1 MGLPYPAV
9 PLFGAS
15 SGILPSPN
23 MPGSF
28 TVFRQARRGMRAP
41 KRLQKPKK
49 QVQFATPHMSQQQM
63 GTPPQRRSS
72 RIAAAQSA
80 TPKPSTQSKAH
91 KRPLQSA
98 QTSPSPSK
106 ISRLQPSQLA
116 TGVSP
121 SPKRARAVKQVPSQ
135 KSTQKK
141 SIPTGH
147 SKSQQSRVL
156 RVTLKKQTTTSIVTT
171 RHSVRMSARKRG
183 KQ

>member
-1 MGLPYPAV
+1 
-9 PLFGAS
+9 
-15 SGILPSPN
+15 
-23 MPGSF
+23 
-28 TVFRQARRGMRAP
+28 
-41 KRLQKPKK
+41 
-49 QVQFATPHMSQQQM
+49 MSQQQI
-63 GTPPQRRSS
+63 GPPPLRRSS
-72 RIAAAQSA
+72 CIAAARTA
-80 TPKPSTQSKAH
+80 TSKPSTPPKAH
-91 KRPLQSA
+91 KRLLHSTKPPPVYRRSQ
-98 QTSPSPSK
+98 
-106 ISRLQPSQLA
+106 LQPSQLA